1 VFQKPYNIK
10 HQYILFGVRLT
21 KLKEEEKEKI
31 IENLEEA
38 IRALERLSISV
49 GEKAKEIEN
58 DG

>member
-1 VFQKPYNIK
+1 M
-10 HQYILFGVRLT
+10 T